1 MLGEKD
7 SYNVKRQYKEMFSYF
22 THWSIYRQ
30 ASFSVN
36 KVCLYECV
44 CVCVCVCCKSEKKV
58 HLLVKTH

>member
-7 SYNVKRQYKEMFSYF
+7 SYNVKRQYKEMLSYF

-44 CVCVCVCCKSEKKV
+44 CVCCESEERSIC
-58 HLLVKTH
+58 